1 MSCWIGHKMMQV
13 IKVIK
18 CEIHGCVEMDGGNKP
33 SPFEVKHVNWKWMM
47 VLVR

>member
-13 IKVIK
+13 KVIK

-33 SPFEVKHVNWKWMM
+33 SPFNG
-47 VLVR
+47 